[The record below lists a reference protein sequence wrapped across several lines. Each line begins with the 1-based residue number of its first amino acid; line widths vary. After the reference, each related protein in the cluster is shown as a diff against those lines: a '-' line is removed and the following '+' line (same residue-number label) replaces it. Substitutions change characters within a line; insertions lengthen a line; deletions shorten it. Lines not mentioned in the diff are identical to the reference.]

1 MNIIRLENSVSRV
14 FLTYISCIA
23 NDEIMLRQL
32 RHNIF
37 YDFIGRVYIKKKGI
51 MIDYYNNTNLIGVYL
66 VKVIECDIFFCR
78 PKLRKNEYCF
88 G

>member
-14 FLTYISCIA
+14 FLTYIGCIA
-23 NDEIMLRQL
+23 NDEIMLRKL
-32 RHNIF
+32 RHNLF
-37 YDFIGRVYIKKKGI
+37 YDFIGCVYIKKGV
-51 MIDYYNNTNLIGVYL
+51 MIDYYYNTNAMGVYL